1 MGIRIVSLNI
11 QHGGGKRIARLAD
24 WLLTKKP
31 SVVVLPEWRNNV
43 SGQQIRER
51 LADNGYR
58 TGAAA
63 RAAPKVNSIFFAAK
77 DLTQSRRVTPSTS
90 PAGDLVLIDLIQGI
104 QILGCY
110 FPQRQAKTPFFEH
123 CIRLAKT
130 TPDVPFVMI
139 GDFNTGH
146 NDLDIEGTGARF
158 DCADLFEDLKRDAK
172 LVDLLRARHG
182 NQQEWTW
189 RSSRNGFR
197 IDHVFGNKAFV
208 NRFTAFRCVIDHEP
222 RLSGLTD
229 HSAIVLETE

>member
-77 DLTQSRRVTPSTS
+77 DLTSFQCRER
-90 PAGDLVLIDLIQGI
+90 ALVSLQVKGEDAIG
-104 QILGCY
+104 
-110 FPQRQAKTPFFEH
+110 
-123 CIRLAKT
+123 
-130 TPDVPFVMI
+130 PD
-139 GDFNTGH
+139 T
-146 NDLDIEGTGARF
+146 
-158 DCADLFEDLKRDAK
+158 CKR
-172 LVDLLRARHG
+172 H
-182 NQQEWTW
+182 
-189 RSSRNGFR
+189 
-197 IDHVFGNKAFV
+197 
-208 NRFTAFRCVIDHEP
+208 
-222 RLSGLTD
+222 
-229 HSAIVLETE
+229 